1 MNPAHLATLLAVLDE
16 GTFEAAAHSLGITP
30 SAVSQRIKALES
42 QAGRVLVRRSTPP
55 TTTQAGEVFAQ
66 LARRMQLLQAEA
78 EAEIGSLLSR
88 VPLTVA
94 VNADS
99 LATWF
104 RDVISE
110 VAHWDNATLNLRVED
125 EAATLNLLRLGEVV
139 GAITSEPTSV
149 AGCDVVPI
157 GEVRYY
163 ACATPSLAA
172 AHATTEPTNGELY
185 DLQSMPSLRYGP
197 NDRMSDR
204 LISFN
209 ELHHVSEIPSSEAYL
224 HAVTAGLGWGLLPEA
239 QCASLLEEGKLVR
252 VDPRDVIIPMFWQQW
267 RLESDMLS
275 RLRDVVISA
284 APRPASTT

>member
-172 AHATTEPTNGELY
+172 AHATTEPTNGKLY

-239 QCASLLEEGKLVR
+239 HCASLLEEGKLVR

-275 RLRDVVISA
+275 RLRDAVISA